1 MKQSNYISRILEL
14 IQLNKNDIEIKRII
28 YKEYDI
34 PLTEKSINTRRNYK
48 NNSITKKKSV
58 HIIDKN
64 IDLLKSIIE
73 KDSIPKTFN
82 DICALFLQDYNVK
95 IEINEVR
102 KILWNDLKKEIIY
115 NDKEFTYALKSSYAE
130 KDNPLKTSL
139 KNQLQSTNLS
149 PRIIFSINDLV
160 LEKISN
166 FKTSYCNSNP
176 TYQISGN
183 NAIVE
188 KLLIS
193 SLSQINI
200 DKQLS
205 TEEENK
211 YILYGAISSK
221 NFLNELKLIL
231 QCFIKKQI
239 KLNEVEINNYLTIVC
254 KLESKTID
262 LKKLLGSDL
271 SFIFNR
277 ESIYYTTIK
286 STALNDLHLEVTNEL
301 FFYNLF
307 VNALSKN
314 ESQGTLDKEQDESPI
329 DASFFKTGIIE
340 IPKTIDSSIIS
351 LNTKKINKKE
361 VTEIV
366 YESKISAQ
374 NNIFLYPEE
383 QENNA
388 CKTISELL
396 PLSLF
401 YSHIPLKKEFRLNIS
416 NVAKRLEL
424 ANSDLYDLR
433 QIKKSILLIQNHL
446 EDESDWELVYH
457 NFKKGIE
464 EQDVKLNINGEL
476 LKRYAKNPFNYFLL
490 LVESTIENISF
501 DENIRF
507 QKLLKEVCRDNV
519 VTEAERE
526 LVFEKA
532 SYFGINHDKV
542 ELYLANE
549 FRNYPS
555 FIVLINEICEDGIVT
570 EKEREFIEE
579 KARIY
584 KIPPDSLDKL
594 ISIGLFKVKR
604 LKDLKQNIDFQEII
618 AMYLISSVL
627 DLDLNFTLNINQFI
641 SGLNESEIFKNQIEH
656 LHAFK
661 VTTFKKL
668 CELLNDKLEFNIFNL
683 VEFKNIEILLLKLG
697 LKNVVFNFQET
708 ENNINKP
715 SNISSW
721 KIVADTNLN
730 KNILINFSNRTL
742 TYKNKHNKSESDLF
756 KDFMQNVSM
765 QRNFMRCPELDLF
778 FENLQEFY
786 ED

>member
-211 YILYGAISSK
+211 YILYGAISSR

-231 QCFIKKQI
+231 QCFIRKQA
-239 KLNEVEINNYLTIVC
+239 KLNEGEINTYLKIVC
-254 KLESKTID
+254 NVELLTVD
-262 LKKLLGSDL
+262 LKKLLASDL
-271 SFIFNR
+271 SYMFNR
-277 ESIYYTTIK
+277 ESIYYTAIK
-286 STALNDLHLEVTNEL
+286 SKALNDLHEEVRNEL

-307 VNALSKN
+307 IEKFSTDKSQNKNDKAIADKNTEIIKSIQTSVNLSTPNNIAAEKNGVNLEDIITDPKSLLKDNGSLKN
-314 ESQGTLDKEQDESPI
+314 EQ
-329 DASFFKTGIIE
+329 IIR
-340 IPKTIDSSIIS
+340 
-351 LNTKKINKKE
+351 
-361 VTEIV
+361 
-366 YESKISAQ
+366 
-374 NNIFLYPEE
+374 
-383 QENNA
+383 
-388 CKTISELL
+388 ISEDLEKNIKKLNELLNVSNPNDKPFNESADTLTINDTIYHIIKKRL
-396 PLSLF
+396 PLHPLF
-401 YSHIPLKKEFRLNIS
+401 FYEFDIS
-416 NVAKRLEL
+416 NGNHNVVV
-424 ANSDLYDLR
+424 NHGHPLYN
-433 QIKKSILLIQNHL
+433 KNEEKLLIQIATAMI
-446 EDESDWELVYH
+446 ST
-457 NFKKGIE
+457 
-464 EQDVKLNINGEL
+464 
-476 LKRYAKNPFNYFLL
+476 KNTMT
-490 LVESTIENISF
+490 S
-501 DENIRF
+501 
-507 QKLLKEVCRDNV
+507 K
-519 VTEAERE
+519 EAEI
-526 LVFEKA
+526 F
-532 SYFGINHDKV
+532 INRFHHNLK
-542 ELYLANE
+542 
-549 FRNYPS
+549 
-555 FIVLINEICEDGIVT
+555 I
-570 EKEREFIEE
+570 IE
-579 KARIY
+579 
-584 KIPPDSLDKL
+584 
-594 ISIGLFKVKR
+594 
-604 LKDLKQNIDFQEII
+604 
-618 AMYLISSVL
+618 
-627 DLDLNFTLNINQFI
+627 
-641 SGLNESEIFKNQIEH
+641 
-656 LHAFK
+656 
-661 VTTFKKL
+661 
-668 CELLNDKLEFNIFNL
+668 
-683 VEFKNIEILLLKLG
+683 
-697 LKNVVFNFQET
+697 
-708 ENNINKP
+708 
-715 SNISSW
+715 
-721 KIVADTNLN
+721 
-730 KNILINFSNRTL
+730 
-742 TYKNKHNKSESDLF
+742 
-756 KDFMQNVSM
+756 
-765 QRNFMRCPELDLF
+765 
-778 FENLQEFY
+778 
-786 ED
+786 